1 MTIFLSISLQDMPQI
16 NVFGIHVVGSPG
28 RNFDCI
34 KMVFAVEM
42 PSHADCLNFVN
53 SHNECRRWEITK
65 SVSTT

>member
-1 MTIFLSISLQDMPQI
+1 MPQI

-42 PSHADCLNFVN
+42 PSHADCLSFVN
-53 SHNECRRWEITK
+53 SHNECRR
-65 SVSTT
+65 